1 MPFQA
6 DWRLAAEVFASGV
19 FFVVCS
25 ALVFWPLEE
34 LFERDASVRP
44 TIKDLA
50 QLWFYQSYGLWIG
63 AGIVYFLAFQLR
75 TLLPGSWLHIVQATP
90 FWTQAVAAFLMA
102 ETWVYVVHRLS
113 HKWDFLWQFHRVHHT
128 VEEMSWS
135 ASSRQHPVDFLLI
148 IVGANLPAMALGIDL
163 RSIALFV
170 ILERFY
176 TVLLHANVRWDWGW
190 FSRII
195 ASPSLHREHHMP
207 RGHRTN
213 YAGILSLLDW
223 VGKTYTPPEPMQK
236 VPKVAADVAAE
247 VRDSAEETY

>member
-1 MPFQA
+1 MPFQPS
-6 DWRLAAEVFASGV
+6 WQLATEVFASGI

-44 TIKDLA
+44 TLRDLVH
-50 QLWFYQSYGLWIG
+50 LWFYQSYGLWIG
-63 AGIVYFLAFQLR
+63 AGIVYFLAFQVR
-75 TLLPGSWLHIVQATP
+75 TYLPDSWIHFVRFTP
-90 FWTQAVAAFLMA
+90 FWMQAVAAFLMA
-102 ETWVYVVHRLS
+102 EIWVYVAHRLS

-128 VEEMSWS
+128 VEEMTWS

-148 IVGANLPAMALGIDL
+148 IVGANLPAMVLGIDL

-170 ILERFY
+170 LIERFY
-176 TVLLHANVRWDWGW
+176 TVLLHSNLRWDWGW

-207 RGHRTN
+207 RGHRKN

-223 VGKTYTPPEPMQK
+223 LGRSYMPPQRDEDTSLDGSDK
-236 VPKVAADVAAE
+236 ISVLDV
-247 VRDSAEETY
+247 